1 MDNEGDMIYEGFS
14 ENTASPLSFQF
25 QALAI
30 KFAHEKNLRT
40 RRKLLENCK
49 NLLMAFKR
57 TVLIN
62 RRRYQQ
68 RMQRRQSLL
77 RSSFMQHLLELETN
91 FYELLPISNL
101 SDIQLKIND
110 ETQKYT

>member
-1 MDNEGDMIYEGFS
+1 MDIEGDIIYEGFA
-14 ENTASPLSFQF
+14 ENTASSLSLQF
-25 QALAI
+25 QTLAI
-30 KFAHEKNLRT
+30 KFTHEKNLRT
-40 RRKLLENCK
+40 RRKLLEKCK
-49 NLLMAFKR
+49 NLLMVFKR

-77 RSSFMQHLLELETN
+77 HSSFMQHLLELETN
-91 FYELLPISNL
+91 FFELLPIPKI

-110 ETQKYT
+110 ETQK